1 MKQTMEREW
10 VGGLESLRKR
20 RERDEDCE
28 IERIIREMY
37 NEEVRVKKIIQSDK
51 KPVCIWQL
59 IDGRLPDQGR
69 DSKVS
74 HLQTGPSKAN
84 NQKYKTKQGKSL
96 VESDGTG
103 STASNSST
111 DGVITTSHS
120 FKSRGFSQKWKEKDT
135 KLFFKALSVFGTDF
149 SMVALLFRGR
159 DRSQLINKYHK
170 EERDNPGRVELALK
184 THRQGGSKVM
194 RHCNRLLSSPN
205 LDETSRCRVG
215 SASSLDSLDM
225 VITAELGNQIMRSN
239 NECQQS
245 FAGSSGQPI

>member
-37 NEEVRVKKIIQSDK
+37 NEEVRAKKIIQSDK

-59 IDGRLPDQGR
+59 IDGRLPDQGA
-69 DSKVS
+69 DSEDLKLKGQLGKTS
-74 HLQTGPSKAN
+74 
-84 NQKYKTKQGKSL
+84 NQKGKAKDGKCF
-96 VESDGTG
+96 VESDGSG
-103 STASNSST
+103 STASNSSS

-170 EERDNPGRVELALK
+170 EERDNPSRVELALK

-194 RHCNRLLSSPN
+194 RHCNRLLSQPE
-205 LDETSRCRVG
+205 LEVTTRCRGG

-225 VITAELGNQIMRSN
+225 VITAELGTQIMRSN
-239 NECQQS
+239 NECKQS
-245 FAGSSGQPI
+245 FAGSSGLPI